1 MRQHVEFSKGP
12 RPTGKSTSPALGDVA
27 LTAED
32 LVVHRGAAVVLDG
45 LQLAL
50 MRREVVAVQ
59 GPSGSGK
66 STLLATLAGLLR
78 PASGSV
84 WLSGARVDDS
94 SDRSRARVRL
104 RQLGLVFQGDEFL
117 PELTLGE
124 NMTLPLRLAGRG
136 SRSADYEPVL
146 APLMQRLGIAGLQ
159 QRRPSEVSGGQ
170 LQRAAVARAV
180 IHQPSVILA
189 DEPTGSLD
197 PVSSRAAMQLL
208 VELARETGSA
218 VLVVTHDDAAARWC
232 DRSVVLRHGRLAPA
246 ERADAPAH
254 VG

>member
-1 MRQHVEFSKGP
+1 MVN
-12 RPTGKSTSPALGDVA
+12 
-27 LTAED
+27 
-32 LVVHRGAAVVLDG
+32 RGAGVVLDR
-45 LQLAL
+45 LNLAL
-50 MRREVVAVQ
+50 MRHEVMAVQ

-66 STLLATLAGLLR
+66 STLLAVLAGLLQ
-78 PASGSV
+78 PNSGSV
-84 WLSGARVDDS
+84 WLSGARVDDT
-94 SDRSRARVRL
+94 SDRFRARVRL
-104 RQLGLVFQGDEFL
+104 TQLGLVFQDDEFL

-124 NMTLPLRLAGRG
+124 NITLPLRLAGRG
-136 SRSADYEPVL
+136 LRSADYEGAL
-146 APLMQRLGIAGLQ
+146 SPLMHRLGIAGLQ

-180 IHQPSVILA
+180 IHRPWAILA

-208 VELARETGSA
+208 VELARENGSA

-232 DRSVVLRHGRLAPA
+232 DRLVVLQDGRLVPS
-246 ERADAPAH
+246 RRSDAPTH